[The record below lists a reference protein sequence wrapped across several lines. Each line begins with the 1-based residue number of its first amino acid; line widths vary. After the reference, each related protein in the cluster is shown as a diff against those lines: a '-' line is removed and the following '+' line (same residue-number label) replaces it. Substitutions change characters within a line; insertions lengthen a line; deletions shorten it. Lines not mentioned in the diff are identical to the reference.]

1 MEVTQSSIMN
11 IALMDAKLR
20 KEAWNNTFWAKYAG
34 FVDVSKDDNGN
45 PMYKPSG
52 KPIEMLKAYMEQGRD
67 NMLIPML
74 RYLTG
79 EPVFGDTV
87 LKGTGEEMTLRW
99 LRTYVNQVR
108 HAVTQR
114 SGQMS
119 EQRAKLYKLYDKARP
134 LLADWFSK
142 YENHNVYRTFYE
154 GVSRELSK
162 ATGYDGLGLVKR
174 LHPNW
179 YYTSS
184 TTAITTV
191 GTAKTTK
198 LASQLDTAVT
208 AVAGGGTPIRLTIP
222 HLMKLRNLC
231 MALKIPQI
239 VTKSGY
245 KFWML
250 ILHPDQ
256 VTNLKSDTTSG
267 NYAAAVRAAYNG
279 KMREE
284 PELHGVVDVIEGFA
298 IFEDIIGI
306 RGFNTTNDD
315 FFGSTFATA
324 IEPDTVGTNLN
335 AIVVGNQAIGKGI
348 AEDLRFT
355 SEIDDHENV
364 KEIGGAMISGY
375 NRADYFADTTSGQ
388 TAAGGA
394 ANAFSKGNSTELIS
408 NAIAAI
414 NQSSLILMTYA

>member
-11 IALMDAKLR
+11 IALVDAKLR

-87 LKGTGEEMTLRW
+87 LKGTGEEMSLRW

-119 EQRAKLYKLYDKARP
+119 EQRAKIYKLYDKARP

-142 YENHNVYRTFYE
+142 YENHNVFRTFYE

-191 GTAKTTK
+191 GTAKQVK
-198 LASQLDTAVT
+198 AASELDTAVT
-208 AVAGGGTPIRLTIP
+208 AVAGGGTPIRLQVAQL
-222 HLMKLRNLC
+222 HKLRSLC
-231 MALKIPQI
+231 MTLKIPQI
-239 VTKSGY
+239 VTKNGY

-250 ILHPDQ
+250 ICHPDQ
-256 VTNLKSDTTSG
+256 VSNLKSDSAYTG
-267 NYAAAVRAAYNG
+267 AVRAAFNG

-284 PELHGVVDVIEGFA
+284 PELQGVVDVIEGFA
-298 IFEDIIGI
+298 IFEDIVGI

-324 IEPDTVGTNLN
+324 IEADTVGTNLN

-375 NRADYFADTTSGQ
+375 NRADYFAEADGGEV
-388 TAAGGA
+388 AGD
-394 ANAFSKGNSTELIS
+394 AFYKGLATETIITGVS
-408 NAIAAI
+408 AI